1 MDYCM
6 KTSEGLTED
15 FSNAR
20 VVYLTT
26 MSKSGKM
33 SSRPMTNFNRDPYN
47 VVYFPSFK
55 NTKKVSEIEAN
66 DRVFITF
73 PCSKK
78 DEFCEIEGRAEVV
91 EGDLV
96 EEKWQWWYLF
106 WHPEMSAY
114 FWDSSKGEHPDRV
127 IINVY
132 PESVK
137 KAKRGE
143 IHLGEGPYMSK
154 VLSDIRREGRS
165 T

>member
-1 MDYCM
+1 M
-6 KTSEGLTED
+6 KTSEGIKED
-15 FSNAR
+15 FGNAR

-26 MSKSGKM
+26 ISKDGKM
-33 SSRPMTNFNRDPYN
+33 RSRPMTNFNKDPYK

-55 NTKKVSEIEAN
+55 NTKKVSEIKTN
-66 DRVFITF
+66 NRVFITF

-78 DEFCEIEGRAEVV
+78 NEFCEIEGRAEVV
-91 EGDLV
+91 EGDLA

-114 FWDSSKGEHPDRV
+114 FWNSSEGEHPDKV

-137 KAKRGE
+137 KARKE
-143 IHLGEGPYMSK
+143 EVHLGEGPYMSK
-154 VLSDIRREGRS
+154 VLSNIRQKGLS